1 MNSLY
6 LLELLYSRPVEEF
19 SEDLYRNIID
29 DVSVVAYDIY
39 NASFKSREK
48 DYTDYYRMMTYHSK
62 KELDNVVG
70 PLVENEFLRQLR
82 SDTEVFVTEL
92 KAIFDGLI
100 ED

>member
-1 MNSLY
+1 
-6 LLELLYSRPVEEF
+6 
-19 SEDLYRNIID
+19 
-29 DVSVVAYDIY
+29 
-39 NASFKSREK
+39 
-48 DYTDYYRMMTYHSK
+48 MMTYHSK